1 MMTDGIFLVQ
11 GNTLTEL
18 VDQRFETETVFQELL
33 ASHPS
38 LLAGGQIN
46 PNVPRRWLLV
56 RREMGIPGEEAG
68 GDRWSIDHLFLDQD
82 GIPTLVE
89 VKRSTDT
96 RLRRELVGQM
106 LDYAANAVVYWPV
119 EEIRSRFIGRCEAEG
134 LNPAA
139 ELAAVLGEDGDL
151 AGFWENVKTN
161 LQARRVRML
170 FVADV
175 IPPELRRVV
184 EFLNQQMDPAQV
196 LALEIKQYVS
206 GELRTL
212 VPRILG
218 QTAEAESKKGSS
230 SRGPTRAWDEATFF
244 ASVAEKCDS
253 NVITA
258 VRRLYDWGR
267 TSHGIFWGKGRDN
280 GAFGVRHRSGIPVLY
295 VSAAGGVSP
304 PFARLKEVAPFQ
316 DDNKRRELL
325 DRLNAVPGVQFP
337 ESAIDRHWVG
347 FELKDTP
354 LPDGVQRVIDALTWA
369 ANEIDAAALHRS

>member
-1 MMTDGIFLVQ
+1 MADGIFLIQ
-11 GNTLTEL
+11 GGTLTEL
-18 VDQRFETETVFQELL
+18 IDRQFETETVFQELL
-33 ASHPS
+33 ASNPS
-38 LLAGGQIN
+38 LLAGSQIN
-46 PNVPRRWLLV
+46 PNMPRRWLLV

-119 EEIRSRFIGRCEAEG
+119 EEIRSRFVGRCEAEG
-134 LNPAA
+134 LDPAE
-139 ELAAVLGEDGDL
+139 ELAAFLGEDGEV
-151 AGFWENVKTN
+151 AGFWEIVKIN

-175 IPPELRRVV
+175 IPPELRRVI
-184 EFLNQQMDPAQV
+184 EFLNQQMDPAEV

-218 QTAEAESKKGSS
+218 QTAEAESKKGTS
-230 SRGPTRAWDEATFF
+230 SRSPARAWDEIAFF

-253 NVITA
+253 NVLTA
-258 VRRLYDWGR
+258 MRRLYDRGR
-267 TSHGIFWGKGRDN
+267 TSHAIVWGRGRDGGTFN
-280 GAFGVRHRSGIPVLY
+280 VRHRSGIPVLY
-295 VSAAGGVSP
+295 VSDTGGVTP
-304 PFARLKEVAPFQ
+304 PFARLKKIAPFQ
-316 DDNKRRELL
+316 DDPRRRELL
-325 DRLNAVPGVQFP
+325 DRLNAIPGVQLQ
-337 ESAIDRHWVG
+337 ESAIDRYWVG
-347 FELKDTP
+347 FELKDIP
-354 LPDGVQRVIDALTWA
+354 LPDGVQRLIDALTWA
-369 ANEIDAAALHRS
+369 TSEMDAAALHRS